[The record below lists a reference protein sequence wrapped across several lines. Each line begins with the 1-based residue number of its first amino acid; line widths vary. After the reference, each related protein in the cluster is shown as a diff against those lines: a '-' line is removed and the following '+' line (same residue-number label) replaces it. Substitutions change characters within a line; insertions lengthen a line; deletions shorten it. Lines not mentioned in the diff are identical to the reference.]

1 LVLVLREGIVAIEVH
16 RIGLEMCS
24 RQNVTGGRTR
34 QSQSCQPAV
43 IHMSKLSISQVQ
55 KCQHAKDNRTKQ
67 SESSAD
73 DYRSPFKILGDKEY
87 GAVGM
92 LKSARLKTA
101 RDSTFYP
108 PTFGARLGISSFEIC
123 MTCDLISEV
132 TQHKRQTSI

>member
-1 LVLVLREGIVAIEVH
+1 MVLVVREGIVAIEVH

-34 QSQSCQPAV
+34 QKPVMSTV
-43 IHMSKLSISQVQ
+43 GVHMSKLSISQVQ

-73 DYRSPFKILGDKEY
+73 DYRSPFKILEDEEY

-92 LKSARLKTA
+92 FDSARLKTA
-101 RDSTFYP
+101 RD
-108 PTFGARLGISSFEIC
+108 
-123 MTCDLISEV
+123 
-132 TQHKRQTSI
+132 

>member
-24 RQNVTGGRTR
+24 RQNVTGGGENAAKPVMSTR
-34 QSQSCQPAV
+34 GV
-43 IHMSKLSISQVQ
+43 HMSKLSISQVQ

-73 DYRSPFKILGDKEY
+73 DYRSPFKILGDEEH

-92 LKSARLKTA
+92 FESARLKTA

-108 PTFGARLGISSFEIC
+108 PTLELGWALALLKSA
-123 MTCDLISEV
+123 
-132 TQHKRQTSI
+132 